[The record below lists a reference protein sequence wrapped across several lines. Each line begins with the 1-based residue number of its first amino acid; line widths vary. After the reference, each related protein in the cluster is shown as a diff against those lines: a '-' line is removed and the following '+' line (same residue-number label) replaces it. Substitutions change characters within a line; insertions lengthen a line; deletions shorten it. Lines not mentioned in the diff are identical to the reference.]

1 MTHSEIRHNRLACY
15 DLAHPSKKSESY
27 VIKFANGKTAEFT
40 YKEENAPC
48 LNLDNL
54 DMPIDVI
61 ESLRGRESIQFLF
74 SSSWDHFGE
83 KPHSEKIALCEKWV
97 DESEVADNTEWMKR
111 YSDEA
116 GKLIAKAETYQKTAN
131 YLYGEMQRKKELP
144 Q

>member
-1 MTHSEIRHNRLACY
+1 MHSEIRHNRLACY
-15 DLAHPSKKSESY
+15 DLAHPSEKSESY
-27 VIKFANGKTAEFT
+27 VIKFANGKTAEFY

-48 LNLDNL
+48 LNLDHL
-54 DMPIDVI
+54 DMPVDVI

-83 KPHSEKIALCEKWV
+83 KPHSEKISLCEKWME
-97 DESEVADNTEWMKR
+97 ESTVEDNTEWARR

-116 GKLIAKAETYQKTAN
+116 GKLIAKAEAHQKTAK
-131 YLYGEMQRKKELP
+131 YLLNEINKELP